1 MSSVDPDNTHPEG
14 EHSADTADL
23 PIFGPPTAEELHK
36 QLEAQVSEKDKQHH
50 VFAAELAKIE
60 QDYQAALAN
69 NADPSAV
76 RHYEEVKQAHTAQ
89 GEQCL
94 KELAELMQQCLCARR
109 GATAYLKKNNQR
121 LKAQVQRLKD
131 EAKEWEAK
139 HEEAKKKKEERARV
153 EEEKKW
159 WRSLT
164 AEERKR
170 IIQEWKAEN
179 IVLHQ
184 QNAVLEK
191 KNAILTAK
199 LKRIAVLRRKKAVRV
214 VAQEALEIE
223 NEVVEARNKIED
235 AHIAR
240 WDGIFDWHDEA
251 LLRYWVYKMLEE
263 LGMRY

>member
-1 MSSVDPDNTHPEG
+1 MSSVDPDNIHPEG
-14 EHSADTADL
+14 EHSANTADL
-23 PIFGPPTAEELHK
+23 PIFGPPTAKELHA
-36 QLEAQVSEKDKQHH
+36 QLEAQVSEKDKQHL

-60 QDYQAALAN
+60 RDYQVALAN
-69 NADPSAV
+69 NADPSTI
-76 RHYEEVKQAHTAQ
+76 RHYEELKQVHAAL
-89 GEQCL
+89 GEQCR

-121 LKAQVQRLKD
+121 LKAQVRRLKE

-139 HEEAKKKKEERARV
+139 FEEAEKKKEERARV
-153 EEEKKW
+153 EKEKKW

-164 AEERKR
+164 AEEKKR
-170 IIQEWKAEN
+170 IIQEWKSEN
-179 IVLHQ
+179 SVLRQ
-184 QNAVLEK
+184 RNAFLQEQ
-191 KNAILTAK
+191 NAILTAK

-251 LLRYWVYKMLEE
+251 LLRYRVYKMLEE